1 MANNQR
7 PVMDRATIR
16 IFIEMAALLIA
27 IIVLLVLIGNV
38 NSSPRPTQDDPIETT
53 DNTHPSV
60 ETVPVDTSPEGIFQA
75 FLREH
80 NLTKDDYTET
90 MIEDYALYPE
100 AREFIL
106 NYPLEKDKEHT
117 PDISWAD
124 RSNGVPLF
132 MQFDERWG
140 YTEYGF
146 TVGGISGCGPTCL
159 SMVAYYLTGDTDYT
173 PAYMM
178 EFATEDGHV
187 GQNGGTQWTLFSK
200 GAKNLGFKVEELPL
214 LESTLVKR
222 LEQGIPVVIS
232 VGPGDF
238 TQNGHYVVL
247 VGYKDGKIKVNDPFS
262 KANSEKEYTY
272 AQLEPQIR
280 NLWAIS
286 NPK

>member
-53 DNTHPSV
+53 DNTLPSV
-60 ETVPVDTSPEGIFQA
+60 ENVPVDTSPEGIFQA

>member
-53 DNTHPSV
+53 DNTLPSV

>member
-1 MANNQR
+1 
-7 PVMDRATIR
+7 
-16 IFIEMAALLIA
+16 
-27 IIVLLVLIGNV
+27 
-38 NSSPRPTQDDPIETT
+38 
-53 DNTHPSV
+53 
-60 ETVPVDTSPEGIFQA
+60 
-75 FLREH
+75 
-80 NLTKDDYTET
+80 
-90 MIEDYALYPE
+90 
-100 AREFIL
+100 
-106 NYPLEKDKEHT
+106 
-117 PDISWAD
+117 
-124 RSNGVPLF
+124 
-132 MQFDERWG
+132 
-140 YTEYGF
+140 
-146 TVGGISGCGPTCL
+146 
-159 SMVAYYLTGDTDYT
+159 
-173 PAYMM
+173 MM